1 MDSIIA
7 ASSSSPRK
15 YAAKEAFVTGHD
27 GTNPFEIFILC
38 LAIPIGFRLH
48 SKLITTLLP
57 LRGTS
62 TNYRMEIVIEFATL
76 ILPNLILQTS
86 LLSYL
91 VGPIVLLAAMTI
103 ISFITP
109 TNVVRSSSTTKS
121 SSSSSSSSSQT
132 QINNKRPPFLTVHRA
147 AVYIQTAIAIL
158 AVDFPIFPRRYCKTE
173 VSGYGWMDLGAAS
186 FIIIA
191 GWSSA
196 ATATNATSLSSST
209 AASDSI
215 SSAVTALKKAVIK
228 CTPLVILGIIRLIT
242 IKGVEYQEH
251 VSEYGVHWNFFFTL
265 CCVEGCVVL
274 WKFVKLTTRQQKYW
288 TDASLAC
295 QLLINYQLYLII
307 GGGQDFIE
315 NGSRYCG
322 HNKWLCNVYV
332 ANREGILGI
341 IGYLGLRLM
350 SESMARYCIWI
361 ATTKFDGDESKS
373 SMMATTNLHSLRR
386 RRLFIASVF
395 CWIAHFFLTFVLGIP
410 NSRRSTNVSFITWS
424 LAQNTSQLCL
434 IHFVMTREN
443 SLDTAPRI
451 LNCINRFG
459 LPVFFVSNILTGLVN
474 LLVDTMHSS
483 NEKALFVLSIYLG
496 TVCGLALVLDK
507 IKDMRLKRTG

>member
-1 MDSIIA
+1 MDSSSNT
-7 ASSSSPRK
+7 ASSFSSPRK

-27 GTNPFEIFILC
+27 GTNNPIEIFILC

-62 TNYRMEIVIEFATL
+62 TNYWIEAVIEFATL

-86 LLSYL
+86 LLPYL

-103 ISFITP
+103 LSFIIP
-109 TNVVRSSSTTKS
+109 TNIVRSSIKN
-121 SSSSSSSSSQT
+121 SSSSSSQT

-196 ATATNATSLSSST
+196 AVATNATSFCSST
-209 AASDSI
+209 AASDSK
-215 SSAVTALKKAVIK
+215 SSAVAALKKAVIK

-265 CCVEGCVVL
+265 CCVEGCMVL

-295 QLLINYQLYLII
+295 QLLINYQLYLSL

-322 HNKWLCNVYV
+322 HNKWLCNAYV

-361 ATTKFDGDESKS
+361 TTTKVVGEESKS
-373 SMMATTNLHSLRR
+373 SSMMAATDLHSLRQ
-386 RRLFIASVF
+386 RRLFISSVF
-395 CWIAHFFLTFVLGIP
+395 CWIAHFFLTFVSDVP

-496 TVCGLALVLDK
+496 AVCGLALVLDK
-507 IKDMRLKRTG
+507 IKNMHLARTG

>member
-1 MDSIIA
+1 
-7 ASSSSPRK
+7 
-15 YAAKEAFVTGHD
+15 
-27 GTNPFEIFILC
+27 
-38 LAIPIGFRLH
+38 
-48 SKLITTLLP
+48 
-57 LRGTS
+57 
-62 TNYRMEIVIEFATL
+62 
-76 ILPNLILQTS
+76 
-86 LLSYL
+86 
-91 VGPIVLLAAMTI
+91 
-103 ISFITP
+103 
-109 TNVVRSSSTTKS
+109 
-121 SSSSSSSSSQT
+121 
-132 QINNKRPPFLTVHRA
+132 
-147 AVYIQTAIAIL
+147 
-158 AVDFPIFPRRYCKTE
+158 
-173 VSGYGWMDLGAAS
+173 
-186 FIIIA
+186 
-191 GWSSA
+191 
-196 ATATNATSLSSST
+196 
-209 AASDSI
+209 
-215 SSAVTALKKAVIK
+215 
-228 CTPLVILGIIRLIT
+228 
-242 IKGVEYQEH
+242 
-251 VSEYGVHWNFFFTL
+251 
-265 CCVEGCVVL
+265 
-274 WKFVKLTTRQQKYW
+274 
-288 TDASLAC
+288 
-295 QLLINYQLYLII
+295 
-307 GGGQDFIE
+307 
-315 NGSRYCG
+315 
-322 HNKWLCNVYV
+322 
-332 ANREGILGI
+332 
-341 IGYLGLRLM
+341 M

>member
-1 MDSIIA
+1 MYLSVRNNIMDSIN
-7 ASSSSPRK
+7 ASSLSSPRK
-15 YAAKEAFVTGHD
+15 YAAKEAFVTGHN
-27 GTNPFEIFILC
+27 GTNPIEIFILC
-38 LAIPIGFRLH
+38 LAIPIGLRLH
-48 SKLITTLLP
+48 SKLIKRLLP
-57 LRGTS
+57 RRNNAAAADDDDDRGTS
-62 TNYRMEIVIEFATL
+62 TNYWMEVVIEFATL

-86 LLSYL
+86 LLPYL

-103 ISFITP
+103 LSFIIP
-109 TNVVRSSSTTKS
+109 TNVVRSSSTN
-121 SSSSSSSSSQT
+121 SSSSSSSQT

-196 ATATNATSLSSST
+196 ATATATNATS
-209 AASDSI
+209 
-215 SSAVTALKKAVIK
+215 SAVAAFKRAVIK

-265 CCVEGCVVL
+265 CCVEGCMVL
-274 WKFVKLTTRQQKYW
+274 WKLVKVTTRQQKYW

-295 QLLINYQLYLII
+295 QLLINYQLYLSL

-322 HNKWLCNVYV
+322 HEKWLCNIYV

-361 ATTKFDGDESKS
+361 TTTKVVGEESKS
-373 SMMATTNLHSLRR
+373 LHSLRQ
-386 RRLFIASVF
+386 RRLFISSVF
-395 CWIAHFFLTFVLGIP
+395 CWIVHFFLTFVLGVP
-410 NSRRSTNVSFITWS
+410 NSRRSTNVSFIMWS
-424 LAQNTSQLCL
+424 LAQNTSMLCL

-443 SLDTAPRI
+443 SSDPAPRI
-451 LNCINRFG
+451 LSCINRFG
-459 LPVFFVSNILTGLVN
+459 LPVFFLSNILTGLVN

-507 IKDMRLKRTG
+507 IKEMHLIRKG

>member
-1 MDSIIA
+1 
-7 ASSSSPRK
+7 
-15 YAAKEAFVTGHD
+15 
-27 GTNPFEIFILC
+27 
-38 LAIPIGFRLH
+38 
-48 SKLITTLLP
+48 
-57 LRGTS
+57 
-62 TNYRMEIVIEFATL
+62 MEVVIEFATL

-86 LLSYL
+86 LLPYL

-103 ISFITP
+103 LSFIIP
-109 TNVVRSSSTTKS
+109 TNVVRSSITN
-121 SSSSSSSSSQT
+121 SSSSQT
-132 QINNKRPPFLTVHRA
+132 LINNKRPPFLTVHRA
-147 AVYIQTAIAIL
+147 AIYIQTAIAIL

-196 ATATNATSLSSST
+196 ATAATNATSLESST
-209 AASDSI
+209 AASNSK
-215 SSAVTALKKAVIK
+215 SSAVAALKRAVIK

-251 VSEYGVHWNFFFTL
+251 ISEYGVHWNFFFTL
-265 CCVEGCVVL
+265 CCVEGCMVL

-295 QLLINYQLYLII
+295 QLLINYQLYLSL

-315 NGSRYCG
+315 NGSRYCD

-341 IGYLGLRLM
+341 VGYLGLRLM

-361 ATTKFDGDESKS
+361 TTTKVVGEESKS

-496 TVCGLALVLDK
+496 AVCGLALVLDK
-507 IKDMRLKRTG
+507 IKNMHLARKG

>member
-1 MDSIIA
+1 
-7 ASSSSPRK
+7 
-15 YAAKEAFVTGHD
+15 
-27 GTNPFEIFILC
+27 
-38 LAIPIGFRLH
+38 
-48 SKLITTLLP
+48 
-57 LRGTS
+57 
-62 TNYRMEIVIEFATL
+62 
-76 ILPNLILQTS
+76 
-86 LLSYL
+86 
-91 VGPIVLLAAMTI
+91 
-103 ISFITP
+103 
-109 TNVVRSSSTTKS
+109 
-121 SSSSSSSSSQT
+121 
-132 QINNKRPPFLTVHRA
+132 
-147 AVYIQTAIAIL
+147 
-158 AVDFPIFPRRYCKTE
+158 
-173 VSGYGWMDLGAAS
+173 MDLGAAS

-196 ATATNATSLSSST
+196 ATSTATSLSSST
-209 AASDSI
+209 AASD
-215 SSAVTALKKAVIK
+215 AALKKAVIK

-265 CCVEGCVVL
+265 CCVEGCMVL

-288 TDASLAC
+288 TDASLAS
-295 QLLINYQLYLII
+295 QLLINYQLYLSI

-361 ATTKFDGDESKS
+361 TKTTKVVGEESKS
-373 SMMATTNLHSLRR
+373 SMIAAANLHSLRQ
-386 RRLFIASVF
+386 RRLFTSSVF
-395 CWIAHFFLTFVLGIP
+395 YWIAHYFLTFVLGVP

-451 LNCINRFG
+451 FNCINRFG
-459 LPVFFVSNILTGLVN
+459 LPVFFISNILTGLVN

-483 NEKALFVLSIYLG
+483 NEKALLVLSIYLG
-496 TVCGLALVLDK
+496 TVCGLALILDK

>member
-1 MDSIIA
+1 MDSNTA
-7 ASSSSPRK
+7 LSSPPRK
-15 YAAKEAFVTGHD
+15 YAAKEAFVTGHN
-27 GTNPFEIFILC
+27 GTNPIEIFILC
-38 LAIPIGFRLH
+38 LAIPIGLRLH
-48 SKLITTLLP
+48 SKLIKTLLP
-57 LRGTS
+57 RRNNTAYDDRD
-62 TNYRMEIVIEFATL
+62 TRANYSMEVVIEFATL

-86 LLSYL
+86 LLPYL

-103 ISFITP
+103 ISFIIP
-109 TNVVRSSSTTKS
+109 TNVVRSSSTTSK
-121 SSSSSSSSSQT
+121 SSSSSQT

-196 ATATNATSLSSST
+196 ATATANNATS
-209 AASDSI
+209 
-215 SSAVTALKKAVIK
+215 SAVAALKRAVIK

-265 CCVEGCVVL
+265 CCVEGCMIL
-274 WKFVKLTTRQQKYW
+274 WKFVKLTTTRQQKYW

-295 QLLINYQLYLII
+295 QLLINYQLYLSL

-322 HNKWLCNVYV
+322 HNKWLCNIYV

-361 ATTKFDGDESKS
+361 TTTKVVGEESKS
-373 SMMATTNLHSLRR
+373 LHSLRH
-386 RRLFIASVF
+386 RRLFISSVF
-395 CWIAHFFLTFVLGIP
+395 CWIVHFFLTFVLGVP
-410 NSRRSTNVSFITWS
+410 NSRRSTNVSFIMWS
-424 LAQNTSQLCL
+424 LAQNTSTLCL
-434 IHFVMTREN
+434 IHFVMTREY
-443 SLDTAPRI
+443 SSDPAPRI
-451 LNCINRFG
+451 SSCINRFG
-459 LPVFFVSNILTGLVN
+459 LPVFFLSNILTGMVN

-483 NEKALFVLSIYLG
+483 NEKALLVLSIYLG

-507 IKDMRLKRTG
+507 IKDMRLKRRG

>member
-1 MDSIIA
+1 MA
-7 ASSSSPRK
+7 ASSSSSLRK
-15 YAAKEAFVTGHD
+15 YAAKEAFVTGHN

-38 LAIPIGFRLH
+38 LAIPIGLRLH

-57 LRGTS
+57 RRNNAADTDDRGTS
-62 TNYRMEIVIEFATL
+62 TNYWMEVVIEFATL
-76 ILPNLILQTS
+76 MLPNLILQTS
-86 LLSYL
+86 LLPYL

-103 ISFITP
+103 ISFIIP
-109 TNVVRSSSTTKS
+109 TNVVRSSTSN
-121 SSSSSSSSSQT
+121 SSSSSQT
-132 QINNKRPPFLTVHRA
+132 EINSKRPPFLTVHRA

-196 ATATNATSLSSST
+196 ATATNATSLTSST

-215 SSAVTALKKAVIK
+215 SSPVAALKRTVIK

-265 CCVEGCVVL
+265 CCVEGCMVL

-295 QLLINYQLYLII
+295 QLLINYQLYLSL

-322 HNKWLCNVYV
+322 HNEWLCNVYV

-341 IGYLGLRLM
+341 ISYLGLRLM

-361 ATTKFDGDESKS
+361 TTTKVVGEKSKS
-373 SMMATTNLHSLRR
+373 SMIASTDLHSLRQ
-386 RRLFIASVF
+386 RRLFISSVF
-395 CWIAHFFLTFVLGIP
+395 CWIVHFFLTFVLGVP
-410 NSRRSTNVSFITWS
+410 NSRRSTNVSFIMWS
-424 LAQNTSQLCL
+424 LAQNTSTLCL
-434 IHFVMTREN
+434 IHFVMTREY
-443 SLDTAPRI
+443 SSDPAPRI
-451 LNCINRFG
+451 FNCINRFG
-459 LPVFFVSNILTGLVN
+459 LPVFFISNILTGLVN

-483 NEKALFVLSIYLG
+483 NEKALLVLSIYLG

>member
-62 TNYRMEIVIEFATL
+62 TNYWMEVVIEFATL

-86 LLSYL
+86 LLPYL

-103 ISFITP
+103 ISFIIP

-121 SSSSSSSSSQT
+121 SSSQT
-132 QINNKRPPFLTVHRA
+132 EINNKRPPFLTVHRA

-196 ATATNATSLSSST
+196 ATNATSLSSST
-209 AASDSI
+209 AVSDSI
-215 SSAVTALKKAVIK
+215 SSAVTELKRAVIK

-295 QLLINYQLYLII
+295 QLLINYQLYLSL

-361 ATTKFDGDESKS
+361 TTTKVVGEESKS
-373 SMMATTNLHSLRR
+373 SSTMAATDLHSLRQ
-386 RRLFIASVF
+386 RRLFISSVF
-395 CWIAHFFLTFVLGIP
+395 SWIVHFFLTFVLGVP
-410 NSRRSTNVSFITWS
+410 NSRRSTNVSFIMWS
-424 LAQNTSQLCL
+424 LAQNTSTLCL
-434 IHFVMTREN
+434 IHFVMTREY
-443 SLDTAPRI
+443 SSVPAPRI
-451 LNCINRFG
+451 FNCINRFG
-459 LPVFFVSNILTGLVN
+459 LPVFFISNILTGLVN

-483 NEKALFVLSIYLG
+483 NEKALLVLSIYLG

>member
-15 YAAKEAFVTGHD
+15 YAEKEAFVTGHD

-38 LAIPIGFRLH
+38 LAIPIGLRLH

-62 TNYRMEIVIEFATL
+62 TNYRMEVVIEFATL

-103 ISFITP
+103 ISFIIP

-121 SSSSSSSSSQT
+121 SSSSSQT
-132 QINNKRPPFLTVHRA
+132 EINDKRPPFLTVHRA

-196 ATATNATSLSSST
+196 ATSTATSLSSST
-209 AASDSI
+209 AASD
-215 SSAVTALKKAVIK
+215 AALKKAVIK

-265 CCVEGCVVL
+265 CCVEGCMVL

-288 TDASLAC
+288 TDASLAS
-295 QLLINYQLYLII
+295 QLLINYQLYLSI

-361 ATTKFDGDESKS
+361 TKTTKVVGEESKS
-373 SMMATTNLHSLRR
+373 SMIAAANLHSLRQ
-386 RRLFIASVF
+386 RRLFTSSVF
-395 CWIAHFFLTFVLGIP
+395 YWIAHYFLTFVLGVP

-451 LNCINRFG
+451 FNCINRFG
-459 LPVFFVSNILTGLVN
+459 LPVFFISNILTGLVN

-483 NEKALFVLSIYLG
+483 NEKALLVLSIYLG
-496 TVCGLALVLDK
+496 TVCGLALILDK